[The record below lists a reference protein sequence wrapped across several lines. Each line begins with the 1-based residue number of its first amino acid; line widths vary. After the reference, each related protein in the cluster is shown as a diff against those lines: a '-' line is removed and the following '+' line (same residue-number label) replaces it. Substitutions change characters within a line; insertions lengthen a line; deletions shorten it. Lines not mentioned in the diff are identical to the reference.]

1 MTESAAVLVESMKGA
16 TLDKRLS
23 FQLDPARMDVDEND
37 SNISSVK
44 REVLVRGIRNVLQNT
59 TKSSIVLQI
68 NLSSFHW

>member
-16 TLDKRLS
+16 TLDKSLS
-23 FQLDPARMDVDEND
+23 FQLDPPRMDVDEND

>member
-16 TLDKRLS
+16 TLDKSLS
-23 FQLDPARMDVDEND
+23 FQLDPAGMDVDEND